1 MASMG
6 TRGGDG
12 DKVTVMGRK
21 RGHGYGDG
29 DMVVAMGRD
38 VEKIVGMGWG
48 RDKIFYRVIL

>member
-21 RGHGYGDG
+21 WGHGYGDG